1 MVSERD
7 SFRGPRDTV
16 CARKRAK
23 ASLAV
28 LWQVRSVVA
37 WEWCGGAAHET
48 DADLRL
54 RVRFA

>member
-7 SFRGPRDTV
+7 SFWGPRDTV
-16 CARKRAK
+16 RARKRAK
-23 ASLAV
+23 AGLAV

-37 WEWCGGAAHET
+37 WAAHET